1 VWYFFITFIHCSD
14 GVVFFDYIYALFRRC
29 GIFWLHLCTVPTVW
43 YFLIT
48 FIHCSDGVVFFLL
61 HLCTVPTVWY
71 FFYYIY
77 ALFRRCDIFLLHLC
91 TVPTVWYF
99 LSFIFLGHSIKRT
112 RTLSGCMLEKSE
124 KFFTISRNQLA
135 QSNIRKFKTQNNK
148 HIACDA
154 KIYWHILDIIR
165 LLLLRFHG

>member
-1 VWYFFITFIHCSD
+1 MIAFVPTISWLHLCTVPTVWY
-14 GVVFFDYIYALFRRC
+14 FFDYIYALFRRC

-48 FIHCSDGVVFFLL
+48 FMHCSDGVVFFD
-61 HLCTVPTVWY
+61 
-71 FFYYIY
+71 YIY
-77 ALFRRCDIFLLHLC
+77 TLFRRCSIFLLHLC